1 METPWQQWKHKN
13 TERQESGV
21 IRPWDLANPNT
32 EHVSEEEAK
41 KRYDICK
48 QCPHFLAI
56 TKQCV
61 KCGCFMQIKTKLA
74 HAECPVNKW

>member
-1 METPWQQWKHKN
+1 MRDKTGKN
-13 TERQESGV
+13 SERKASPLDFFRKSTEYS
-21 IRPWDLANPNT
+21 
-32 EHVSEEEAK
+32 SEEETTR
-41 KRYDICK
+41 RYSICTE
-48 QCPHFLAI
+48 CPHFLAI